1 MLSVP
6 HPGSMELF
14 GSSGL
19 RLNSTATASRSGVT
33 EAVRRNALPGACK
46 PSLYHS
52 SCTIFQACTAVLAAA
67 GQIALHQTLH
77 TEMQQ
82 QLSNKGGGCHFL

>member
-6 HPGSMELF
+6 HPENMELF

-33 EAVRRNALPGACK
+33 EAVHRNGLPGACK
-46 PSLYHS
+46 VPLYHS
-52 SCTIFQACTAVLAAA
+52 CCTKYKTCTAMLAAA
-67 GQIALHQTLH
+67 GQIVLDQTLQIDV
-77 TEMQQ
+77 QQ
-82 QLSNKGGGCHFL
+82 QLSNKGGGSQSL